1 MPKPRR
7 RVKPPWVLAIAIAT
21 ASATACV
28 GKIGEGDGEGRPGDP
43 SKPTETAE
51 DLTIGPSPLRRLSR
65 AEYNNTVR
73 DLFRGTLTPA
83 DNWPADGMDSGF
95 DNDTNGQGATA
106 DLIEQ
111 MMRSAEVVAADAI
124 TRIATL
130 MPCAVASGVDPT
142 TCGKQF
148 IEQYGKRAY
157 RRPLTDEDRTRL
169 ASILTYGLEHGGLTT
184 GIRLVITGMLQ
195 SSSFLYRAEFGLPST
210 SNPSG
215 AALALTDYELA
226 SRLSF
231 MLTNAAPDDAL
242 LAAAEAGKLHEPSDL
257 RVHAERLL
265 DSPAGRRA
273 LDHFFSQ
280 WLPFERLARTVK
292 APMEY
297 PEFDEPMRAGMAAGA
312 RAFIQHVVF
321 NSERGNIAELLSANY
336 TFVNAKTAPLYGLT
350 ATGDALQRV
359 TFKEPRSG
367 LLTEAGMMAAL
378 SDNYQSSPVA
388 RGKFVYRDLLC
399 QDVPP
404 PPADLP
410 AAGVPPAPDPNK
422 TTRERFDEHRK
433 NPVCAGCHQFMDP
446 LGFALE
452 NYDAIGRYRATENG
466 KSIDATGKVKLE
478 GVDVTFNGPLD
489 LSKFIAGSPLLRDCF
504 SQKWFTYAFGRAS
517 AAEDAATLRAL
528 GKLFGNGE
536 LRIRDFLI
544 STTQTYA
551 FSHRRPAVVEA
562 CAK

>member
-1 MPKPRR
+1 MR
-7 RVKPPWVLAIAIAT
+7 RVKLPWAWAIAFAT
-21 ASATACV
+21 AGITACV
-28 GKIGEGDGEGRPGDP
+28 GKIGEGDPEARPGDP
-43 SKPTETAE
+43 NNTPVDTAA

-65 AEYNNTVR
+65 VEYNNTVR

-106 DLIEQ
+106 DLVEQ

-130 MPCAVASGVDPT
+130 MPCAVSSGVDPT

-148 IEQYGKRAY
+148 IETYAKRAY

-169 ASILTYGLEHGGLTT
+169 ASILAYGLEHGGLTT

-195 SSSFLYRAEFGLPST
+195 SSSFLYRAELGVPD
-210 SNPSG
+210 PAG
-215 AALALTDYELA
+215 GALALTDYELA

-231 MLTNAAPDDAL
+231 MLTNAGPDDAL
-242 LAAAEAGKLHEPSDL
+242 LAAAEAGKLHQPSEL
-257 RVHAERLL
+257 RLHAERLI
-265 DSPAGRRA
+265 DSPPGRRA

-292 APMEY
+292 APAEY

-321 NSERGNIAELLSANY
+321 DSERGNIAELLSANY

-410 AAGVPPAPDPNK
+410 AAGVPPPPDPNR
-422 TTRERFDEHRK
+422 TTRERFDEHRT

-466 KSIDATGKVKLE
+466 KPIDATGKVRLE
-478 GVDVTFNGPLD
+478 GADVIFNGPLD
-489 LSKFIAGSPLLRDCF
+489 LSKFIVGTPLLRDCF
-504 SQKWFTYAFGRAS
+504 SQKWLTYAFGRSS
-517 AAEDAATLRAL
+517 ATDDAATLRAL
-528 GKLFGNGE
+528 GKLFGTGE
-536 LRIRDFLI
+536 LRIRDFLV

-551 FSHRRPAVVEA
+551 FSHRRPVAVEA